1 MSPTPWQ
8 TSRGKVAFFHLCCCI
23 SGLWAIRVV
32 APPSVS
38 PVLGQRQTLEC
49 RLDAGADFTLAQ
61 SSWERRLPNGSA
73 IVAVYNPTY
82 GVSVPPEFVHRLH
95 FRSPSSRDSAIV
107 LEKVGF
113 ADEGVYTCKV
123 STYPLGNAQASV
135 TVRVLAEPKV
145 YVSTGTT
152 PLMDGGNETTVATCV
167 AERARPPAAVSWESN
182 LLGRSEVQLFD
193 VDGTA
198 TTIVRYLWRP
208 TRSVWRHSLTCVV
221 RHPTLTDDV
230 RLPYRLDVQF
240 APEISVAGYDGEWN
254 VGRGDVRLTCRAY
267 ANPPAHRFRWSRLD
281 GDMPEGVQILNGEL
295 LFPRP
300 LQKNDSGVY
309 RCEVAN
315 AVDLRSRD
323 LRILI
328 RDPPSLASTVTAPVR
343 STSVDDKLHVHPG
356 SPTLQALPESNVATA
371 VGVASFLL
379 LLCAGGVWYLRKR
392 RRFRGELQKALSQ
405 RQNLHAADAS
415 ADGSR
420 RSRDRHPEER
430 GDPELERRRADDGA
444 QSYTRA
450 MRGDGHRGDQRRP
463 RQGELDFCGPAQQP
477 RRPIDATN
485 NGARYEPN
493 EDGVGD
499 DVSDGEGSV
508 IARR

>member
-267 ANPPAHRFRWSRLD
+267 ANPPAHRFRWSRIRKMALLYNNNQFQTV
-281 GDMPEGVQILNGEL
+281 GWTATCRKACKSSTASSFSRVRSRRTTPAFTGARSPTPWTSAVGTSAFSSEILPRWPPPLLLPSAPPPWTISCTSIRARPPSKRSPRVTWPPRWAWPPSCCCCARAACGTCANGEGSAANSRK
-295 LFPRP
+295 PSASGRTSTP
-300 LQKNDSGVY
+300 LT
-309 RCEVAN
+309 
-315 AVDLRSRD
+315 L
-323 LRILI
+323 
-328 RDPPSLASTVTAPVR
+328 PPTAPV
-343 STSVDDKLHVHPG
+343 
-356 SPTLQALPESNVATA
+356 A
-371 VGVASFLL
+371 VGTGTQRSGATPSWS
-379 LLCAGGVWYLRKR
+379 AAAPTT
-392 RRFRGELQKALSQ
+392 EPKAT
-405 RQNLHAADAS
+405 
-415 ADGSR
+415 
-420 RSRDRHPEER
+420 P
-430 GDPELERRRADDGA
+430 
-444 QSYTRA
+444 
-450 MRGDGHRGDQRRP
+450 
-463 RQGELDFCGPAQQP
+463 GP
-477 RRPIDATN
+477 
-485 NGARYEPN
+485 
-493 EDGVGD
+493 
-499 DVSDGEGSV
+499 
-508 IARR
+508 